1 MIYIDLGYLG
11 YSYIF
16 IYTYQSP
23 MQMLIPIFDS
33 ELDNK
38 LTRGPEYLNSVES
51 KVSPVL
57 ISATT
62 LQPQ

>member
-16 IYTYQSP
+16 IYTYLSP

-38 LTRGPEYLNSVES
+38 LTHGPEYLNSVES